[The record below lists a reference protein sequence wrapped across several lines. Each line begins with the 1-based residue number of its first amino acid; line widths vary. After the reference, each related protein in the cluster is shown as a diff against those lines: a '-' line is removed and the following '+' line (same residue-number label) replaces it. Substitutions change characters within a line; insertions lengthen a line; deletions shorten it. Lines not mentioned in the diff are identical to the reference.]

1 MAQLKIDTS
10 IMQIAQN
17 ALRTTNVNIDDGL
30 NSVLNS
36 VNRIK
41 NSNCAASEKFIES
54 VGVFRTK
61 YVPARNESLRSFAD
75 FIQTVIHDSTVM
87 IETNIIKTD
96 SLSDSFK

>member
-41 NSNCAASEKFIES
+41 NSNCAA
-54 VGVFRTK
+54 
-61 YVPARNESLRSFAD
+61 
-75 FIQTVIHDSTVM
+75 
-87 IETNIIKTD
+87 
-96 SLSDSFK
+96 